1 MPAPW
6 LSRRVVYPL
15 HERLLKRPTF
25 AYLESLE
32 ESQWL
37 SRAELERLQARKLT
51 RLLQTAAKHSPWHA
65 ERILAAGLDVGAN
78 CAPVM
83 LEELRRLPV
92 MTKQD
97 ARVNVDRMRWVS
109 VPGGASK
116 YNTGGSSGEPLV
128 FYFGRS
134 RQASDAAG
142 RIRARRWWSV
152 DVGDREAYL
161 WGAPA
166 ELNKTD
172 RIKTLRDGLLNQL
185 VLNAF
190 AMSAANMDAYLEA
203 VQAFRPKCIYGY
215 ASSVALLAAR
225 ARARG
230 IRLRLP
236 ELRVV
241 CATGEPLYP
250 HQRQLIE
257 EVFGVPVA
265 NEFGSRDIGL
275 TAHETPHGEMLLI
288 SESIILEVLDEAGQP
303 VAPGELGEAVATGLC
318 SDAQPFI
325 RYRTGDMVRMSPQG
339 CSDGRGLHVLSE
351 VVGRTTDFVVRPDG
365 ALMHA
370 LAVIYVLRDVEG
382 IAQFKFI
389 QHALRDVEVLIV
401 PASQWTEASHAKVI
415 AGLAARLGND
425 VRVSIRL
432 VDAIPVEASGKY
444 RYVVSHVPPQRG
456 LEDEMRMVEAARAS
470 FASANP

>member
-37 SRAELERLQARKLT
+37 SRADLERLQARRLT
-51 RLLQTAAKHSPWHA
+51 RLLQTAAKHSPWYA
-65 ERILAAGLDVGAN
+65 ERILAAGLDVGEH
-78 CAPVM
+78 CAPVT
-83 LEELRRLPV
+83 LEQLRRLPV

-97 ARVNVDRMRWVS
+97 ARANVDRLCWVG

-116 YNTGGSSGEPLV
+116 YNTGGSSGEPLS

-142 RIRARRWWSV
+142 RIRARRWWGV

-172 RIKTLRDGLLNQL
+172 RVKTIRDGLLNQL

-215 ASSVALLAAR
+215 ASSIALLAGGAR
-225 ARARG
+225 APGFRR
-230 IRLRLP
+230 RLP

-257 EVFGVPVA
+257 EVFGVPAA
-265 NEFGSRDIGL
+265 NEFGSRDIGF
-275 TAHETPHGEMLLI
+275 TAHETPHAQMLLI
-288 SESIILEVLDEAGQP
+288 SESIILEVLDDAGCA
-303 VAPGELGEAVATGLC
+303 VAPGELGEAVMTGLC

-325 RYRTGDMVRMSPQG
+325 RYRTGDIVRMSPES

-351 VVGRTTDFVVRPDG
+351 VVGRTTDFVVRADG
-365 ALMHA
+365 VIMHA
-370 LAVIYVLRDVEG
+370 LAVIYVLRAVEE

-401 PASQWTEASHAKVI
+401 PASQWTEASHARVI
-415 AGLAARLGND
+415 AGLGARLGND

-456 LEDEMRMVEAARAS
+456 LEDEMRMVEAARAG

>member
-37 SRAELERLQARKLT
+37 SRADLERLQARKLT

-65 ERILAAGLDVGAN
+65 ERILAAGVDVGAN
-78 CAPVM
+78 CAPVT
-83 LEELRRLPV
+83 LEQLRRLPV
-92 MTKQD
+92 MTKED
-97 ARVNVDRMRWVS
+97 ARVNVDRMRWVG

-116 YNTGGSSGEPLV
+116 YNTGGSSGEPLI

-142 RIRARRWWSV
+142 RIRARRWWGV

-190 AMSAANMDAYLEA
+190 AMSAANMDAYLDA

-257 EVFGVPVA
+257 GVFGVPVA
-265 NEFGSRDIGL
+265 NEFGSRDIGF
-275 TAHETPHGEMLLI
+275 TAHETPHGQMLLI
-288 SESIILEVLDEAGQP
+288 SESIMLEVLDEAGQP
-303 VAPGELGEAVATGLC
+303 VAPGKLGEAVATGLC

-325 RYRTGDMVRMSPQG
+325 RYRTGDTLRMSPQG
-339 CSDGRGLHVLSE
+339 CSDGRALHVLSE

-365 ALMHA
+365 AVMHA
-370 LAVIYVLRDVEG
+370 LAVIYVLRAVEG

-389 QHALRDVEVLIV
+389 QHALRDVEVLVV
-401 PASQWTEASHAKVI
+401 PASQWTEASHAAVI
-415 AGLAARLGND
+415 AGLAARLGNE

-456 LEDEMRMVEAARAS
+456 LEDEMRMVEAARSS